1 MQMISGF
8 LYARREAETKEK
20 IERAWNEDSKG
31 VSMKETTGKSWFLS
45 RQKMN

>member
-8 LYARREAETKEK
+8 LCARREAETEEK
-20 IERAWNEDSKG
+20 IEGVWKEDSKG